1 MQARHCSGT
10 QSSVLN
16 NPQDWSFDIQKAV
29 TVASQGKPRATF
41 DLKLGGKANAW
52 GKDVQ
57 LGKKN

>member
-41 DLKLGGKANAW
+41 DLKLGGKANA
-52 GKDVQ
+52 
-57 LGKKN
+57 